1 MMIILLIWPSNTT
14 IGKPDYRM
22 SLFKFLWT
30 TCFGHSYDHHQVR
43 KS

>member
-1 MMIILLIWPSNTT
+1 MNVKHNKFV
-14 IGKPDYRM
+14 KPNYRM
-22 SLFKFLWT
+22 SLCKFRWN